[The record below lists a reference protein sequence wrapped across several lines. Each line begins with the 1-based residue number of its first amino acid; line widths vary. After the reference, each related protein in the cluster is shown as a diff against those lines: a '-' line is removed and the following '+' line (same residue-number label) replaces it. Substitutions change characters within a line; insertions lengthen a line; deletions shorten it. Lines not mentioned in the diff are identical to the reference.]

1 MSSIACAGLLF
12 DELVGDVGYLCVSG
26 LSIPSGSFAQA
37 AAGVVALHGSSV
49 VGCAS
54 FDFLKWSV
62 FRRNVPLAVSTS

>member
-12 DELVGDVGYLCVSG
+12 DELVGDVGYFC
-26 LSIPSGSFAQA
+26 SFAQA